1 MQKEIN
7 PFDKKLFKILG
18 LSEIQE
24 ILERRIKRL
33 KLKKFHKKI
42 IKHILIN
49 NQIK

>member
-24 ILERRIKRL
+24 ILERKD
-33 KLKKFHKKI
+33 KKI
-42 IKHILIN
+42 KVKEIS
-49 NQIK
+49 